1 MRRFSFPGRLLGRL
15 PSRFRQAHLYDYN
28 GAATAAWA
36 GLVVLGLASIAW
48 ALIAVAADGLPA
60 FGPVAAGLL
69 LVALAAWFPV
79 HIPRTA
85 YAVNVSDIFIFTM
98 LALAGPAAAVL
109 AAGVDGGVGAFRAS
123 KRLTGRLSTPAA
135 GSVAMFV
142 AGHAHV
148 ALGAMLQAAGLGA
161 QAASFGALCA
171 VALIYF
177 VFSTLPLNAVL
188 SLKRGT
194 RLSLPKWWADYSWVA
209 AIYLVAATMA
219 ALVHT
224 NAQQLGATVIVVGA
238 GVCLTVVTLL
248 RSMLGRQ
255 ERERCEQE
263 ARIADAERESQLSQ
277 QRFTAS
283 FTHAAVGMAIVGP
296 QGRLLQVNR
305 ALCELLQRSES
316 ELLGHVFEEHLH
328 AGDAEV
334 FRRLGAEVLRSR
346 EHTFSIELRCVVAPR
361 ATEGAPAGAEPLED
375 RWVALHCSH
384 FDDPG
389 KAGTCLIYQ
398 LHDISSRRLAESRL
412 QHIAF
417 HDGLTDLA
425 NRHCFQERLAVAV
438 ERSRLDPQARFGVMF
453 LDLDRFK
460 VVNDSLGHFA
470 GNQLLREV
478 AQRLRACVRP
488 KDLVARL
495 GGDEFAVLLE
505 DLGSVDDGQR
515 LAQRLLHALAQ
526 PVAMHGTEVIPGAS
540 IGITF
545 SDMAY
550 RTVDEVLRDADLAM
564 YEAKAA
570 GRGRL
575 ALFDS
580 SMHERIADKLALE
593 ADLRRAIGAGQLSVM
608 FQPLFHLDPYRPYGF
623 EALARWVHP
632 ERGPISPAVFI
643 ALAEESGHIEALTAW
658 VIEHSVQQLASWE
671 RTVPALRGLGMHVN
685 VSGRDLVQPRLVGHV
700 QQALARHG
708 LAAAQLTLEI
718 TETTLMGD
726 LDKAL
731 PAMQRLR
738 ELGVRF
744 SIDDFGTGYSSL
756 AYLGTLPIDSLK
768 IDRSFVMNMEA
779 QPQNV
784 EIVRAVMNLGTSLG
798 KRVVAEGIETPAQ
811 LAELRQLGV
820 HVGQGYL
827 LSRPLRADQVEAAL
841 AAQAPVPVPA

>member
-1 MRRFSFPGRLLGRL
+1 MLRRLRQ
-15 PSRFRQAHLYDYN
+15 FRQTHLYDYN
-28 GAATAAWA
+28 DNAAAAWVA
-36 GLVVLGLASIAW
+36 LVALGLASFGW
-48 ALIAVAADGLPA
+48 ALAELAQLAASGSWATLGTVATG
-60 FGPVAAGLL
+60 VA
-69 LVALAAWFPV
+69 LVALASWFPV
-79 HIPRTA
+79 HIPRTS
-85 YAVNVSDIFIFTM
+85 YAIGVSDIFIFTL
-98 LALAGPAAAVL
+98 LAMAGPAAGVL
-109 AAGVDGGVGAFRAS
+109 AATADGCVGAFRAS
-123 KRLTGRLSTPAA
+123 RRLTGRLSTPAA
-135 GSVAMFV
+135 GAVAMFV
-142 AGHAHV
+142 AG
-148 ALGAMLQAAGLGA
+148 QAQVRLAAFAQAQGLGA
-161 QAASFGALCA
+161 AAAAFAALCA
-171 VALIYF
+171 VALVYF
-177 VFSTLPLNAVL
+177 VLSTLPLTWMVA
-188 SLKRGT
+188 LKRGQPLA
-194 RLSLPKWWADYSWVA
+194 LSQWWSGTSWVA

-219 ALVHT
+219 ALVHA

-238 GVCLTVVTLL
+238 AVCFTVVTLL
-248 RSMLGRQ
+248 RSMLNRQ
-255 ERERCEQE
+255 ERERSAQE
-263 ARIADAERESQLSQ
+263 ARIAEAERESQVNQ

-283 FTHAAVGMAIVGP
+283 FAHAAVGMAIVGP
-296 QGRLLQVNR
+296 EGRMLQVNR
-305 ALCELLQRSES
+305 ALCELLVREPAL
-316 ELLGHVFEEHLH
+316 LLGNVFEQYLH
-328 AGDAEV
+328 AGDAEL
-334 FRRLGAEVLRSR
+334 FRRHSAEVERSR
-346 EHTFSIELRCVVAPR
+346 EHTFSIELRCVNAR
-361 ATEGAPAGAEPLED
+361 GED
-375 RWVALHCSH
+375 LWVALHCAH

-389 KAGTCLIYQ
+389 NAGTCLIYQ

-425 NRHCFQERLAVAV
+425 NRHCFQERLTVAV
-438 ERSRLDPQARFGVMF
+438 ERSRLDPQVRFGVMF

-470 GNQLLREV
+470 GNELLREV
-478 AQRLRACVRP
+478 AERLRACVRP

-505 DLGSVDDGQR
+505 DLDSVDDGQR
-515 LAQRLLHALAQ
+515 LAQRLLAALAQ
-526 PVAMHGTEVIPGAS
+526 PIAMYGTEVIPGAS
-540 IGITF
+540 IGLTF

-643 ALAEESGHIEALTAW
+643 ALAEESGHIEALTGW
-658 VIEHSVQQLASWE
+658 VIEHSVQQLAQWQ
-671 RTVPALRGLGMHVN
+671 RTVPHLSGLSMHVN
-685 VSGRDLVQPRLVGHV
+685 VSGRDLVQPRLVSQV
-700 QQALARHG
+700 QHSLVKHAVPAE
-708 LAAAQLTLEI
+708 QLTLEI

-768 IDRSFVMNMEA
+768 IDRSFVMHMET

-798 KRVVAEGIETPAQ
+798 KRVVAEGIETAAQ
-811 LAELRQLGV
+811 PAELRALGV

-841 AAQAPVPVPA
+841 AIGAPLAA

>member
-1 MRRFSFPGRLLGRL
+1 MPRIRFPG
-15 PSRFRQAHLYDYN
+15 SFWQAHLYDYN
-28 GAATAAWA
+28 GGAAAAWV
-36 GLVVLGLASIAW
+36 GLVALGCASLVW
-48 ALIAVAADGLPA
+48 ALFAVTAGGMPLL
-60 FGPVAAGLL
+60 GPVSAGLL

-79 HIPRTA
+79 HIPRTS
-85 YAVNVSDIFIFTM
+85 YAIGVSDIFIFTM
-98 LALAGPAAAVL
+98 LAMAGPAAAVL
-109 AAGVDGGVGAFRAS
+109 AAALDGAIGAFRAS
-123 KRLTGRLSTPAA
+123 RRLTGRLSTPASGA
-135 GSVAMFV
+135 VAMFV
-142 AGHAHV
+142 AGHAQV
-148 ALGAMLQAAGLGA
+148 ALSAGLEMSGL
-161 QAASFGALCA
+161 AATAAAFAALCA
-171 VALIYF
+171 VALLYF
-177 VFSTLPLNAVL
+177 AFSTLPLTWML

-194 RLSLPKWWADYSWVA
+194 PLSLKRWWADTSWVA

-224 NAQQLGATVIVVGA
+224 NAQQVGATVIVVGA
-238 GVCLTVVTLL
+238 GVCLIVVTLL

-255 ERERCEQE
+255 EKDRSEQE

-305 ALCELLQRSES
+305 ALCELLQRSEAQ
-316 ELLGHVFEEHLH
+316 LLGHVFEEHLH

-334 FRRLGAEVLRSR
+334 FRRHGAEVLRSR
-346 EHTFSIELRCVVAPR
+346 EHTFSIELRCV
-361 ATEGAPAGAEPLED
+361 GASGED
-375 RWVALHCSH
+375 LWVALHCSH

-438 ERSRLDPQARFGVMF
+438 ERSRLDAEVRFGVMF

-488 KDLVARL
+488 NDLVARL

-515 LAQRLLHALAQ
+515 LAQRLLSALEL
-526 PVAMHGTEVIPGAS
+526 PIAMHGTEVIPSAS

-575 ALFDS
+575 ALFDT

-608 FQPLFHLDPYRPYGF
+608 FQPLFFLDPYRPYGF
-623 EALARWVHP
+623 EALARWIHP

-643 ALAEESGHIEALTAW
+643 ALAEESGHIEALTTW
-658 VIEHSVQQLASWE
+658 VIDHSVQQLAIWQ
-671 RTVPALRGLGMHVN
+671 RTVPHLQGLGMHVN
-685 VSGRDLVQPRLVGHV
+685 VSGRDLVQPRLVAHV
-700 QQALARHG
+700 QQVLEKHG
-708 LAAAQLTLEI
+708 LPAGQLTLEI

-768 IDRSFVMNMEA
+768 IDRSFVMQMETK
-779 QPQNV
+779 PQNV

-798 KRVVAEGIETPAQ
+798 KRVVAEGIETPEQ
-811 LAELRQLGV
+811 LAELRKLGV

-841 AAQAPVPVPA
+841 AAQGVQTAPQALEPLGA

>member
-1 MRRFSFPGRLLGRL
+1 MRRFL
-15 PSRFRQAHLYDYN
+15 QAHLYDYN
-28 GAATAAWA
+28 AAAAAAWA
-36 GLVVLGLASIAW
+36 GLVALGLLSLGWAIAHVATAGTTV
-48 ALIAVAADGLPA
+48 ALGTSGTPGT
-60 FGPVAAGLL
+60 FGTLGTLGVGLL

-79 HIPRTA
+79 HIPRTS
-85 YAVNVSDIFIFTM
+85 YAIGVSDIFIFTL
-98 LALAGPAAAVL
+98 LAMAGPATAVL
-109 AAGVDGGVGAFRAS
+109 AAVVDGSIGAFRAS
-123 KRLTGRLSTPAA
+123 RRLTGRLSTPAA
-135 GSVAMFV
+135 GAVAMFV
-142 AGHAHV
+142 AGHAQVGLAALLQSQGLSV
-148 ALGAMLQAAGLGA
+148 A
-161 QAASFGALCA
+161 AASFAALSC
-171 VALIYF
+171 VALLYF
-177 VFSTLPLNAVL
+177 VLSTLPLTWVL

-194 RLSLPKWWADYSWVA
+194 SLSLEQWWGNTSWVA

-219 ALVHT
+219 ALVHA
-224 NAQQLGATVIVVGA
+224 NAQQLGATVIVIGA
-238 GVCLTVVTLL
+238 AVCFTVVTLL
-248 RSMLGRQ
+248 RRMLARQ
-255 ERERCEQE
+255 EKERSGQE
-263 ARIADAERESQLSQ
+263 LRIAEAERESLLNQ
-277 QRFTAS
+277 QHFTAA

-296 QGRLLQVNR
+296 EGRLLQVNR
-305 ALCELLQRSES
+305 ALG
-316 ELLGHVFEEHLH
+316 ELLGVPESQLLGRVFDEHLH
-328 AGDAEV
+328 AGDAEL
-334 FRRLGAEVLRSR
+334 FRRHSAEVLRSTD
-346 EHTFSIELRCVVAPR
+346 HTFSIELRCVNER
-361 ATEGAPAGAEPLED
+361 GED
-375 RWVALHCSH
+375 LWVALHCSH

-425 NRHCFQERLAVAV
+425 NRHCFQERLTVAV
-438 ERSRLDPQARFGVMF
+438 ERSRLDPRVRFGVMF

-478 AQRLRACVRP
+478 AQRLRGCVRP

-505 DLGSVDDGQR
+505 DLASVDDGQR
-515 LAQRLLHALAQ
+515 LAQRLLQVLAQ
-526 PVAMHGTEVIPGAS
+526 PIAMHGTEVIPGAS
-540 IGITF
+540 IGLTF

-593 ADLRRAIGAGQLSVM
+593 ADLRRAIGAGQLSVV
-608 FQPLFHLDPYRPYGF
+608 FQPLFHLEPYRPYGF

-658 VIEHSVQQLASWE
+658 VIEHAVQQLAQWE
-671 RTVPALRGLGMHVN
+671 RTAPQLRGLSMHVN
-685 VSGRDLVQPRLVGHV
+685 VSGRDLVQPRLVSHV
-700 QQALARHG
+700 QQALVRHG
-708 LAAAQLTLEI
+708 LPAAQLTLEI

-768 IDRSFVMNMEA
+768 IDRSFVMHMEA
-779 QPQNV
+779 KPQNV

-798 KRVVAEGIETPAQ
+798 KRVVAEGIETAAQ
-811 LAELRQLGV
+811 LAQLRALGV

-841 AAQAPVPVPA
+841 AAPAPLGAVPAPLQAVPA